1 MGNTLK
7 SQKDSLEKFLYQWEM
22 ATNIRNGP
30 EPAEVH
36 ICGDINLDSLND
48 KWLHPSY
55 HLLSLSKMVV
65 SACNICNLRQLVC
78 EPTRFQYNSVSGVTN
93 SSCIDHVYTN
103 YRFRCSEVKIIPFGN
118 SDHNIVEYT
127 RFSKDPPTP
136 SRIIRKRSYKNFVL
150 SDFLTDL
157 EQVDWLPVYLC
168 ADIDPAVDIFTN
180 LINQVLDIHAP
191 WVTYQVR
198 KKFSPWITDTTLAL
212 MKQRDLAKNEAC
224 KLSRDGKDSSEAWA
238 VFKKLRNKVNN
249 RIKFEEKKYKIE
261 KINDSLETPAKTWIT
276 AKGFMNW
283 TSNPCTPLQL

>member
-1 MGNTLK
+1 MVKNQ
-7 SQKDSLEKFLYQWEM
+7 QKF
-22 ATNIRNGP
+22 IF
-30 EPAEVH
+30 
-36 ICGDINLDSLND
+36 CGDINLDSLND
-48 KWLHPSY
+48 EWLHPSY

-65 SACNICNLRQLVC
+65 SAWNICNVRQLVC

-103 YRFRCSEVKIIPFGN
+103 YRFRSSEVKIIPFGN

-136 SRIIRKRSYKNFVL
+136 SRIIRKRSYQNFVL

-157 EQVDWLPVYLC
+157 QQVDWLPVYLC

-198 KKFSPWITDTTLAL
+198 KKFSPWITDATLAL
-212 MKQRDLAKNEAC
+212 MK
-224 KLSRDGKDSSEAWA
+224 
-238 VFKKLRNKVNN
+238 
-249 RIKFEEKKYKIE
+249 
-261 KINDSLETPAKTWIT
+261 
-276 AKGFMNW
+276 
-283 TSNPCTPLQL
+283 